1 MITLKAWAKINI
13 SLKILN
19 KRDDGF
25 HNLETTLAT
34 INLADFL
41 DIKEMESGIIIESE
55 GLNIK
60 PEANLC
66 YQAADIFKRRFN
78 ITKGVKIKLIK
89 NIPVGGGL
97 GGGLSRCC
105 LCTQGDERAF
115 QF

>member
-13 SLKILN
+13 GLKILN

-41 DIKEMESGIIIESE
+41 DIKEIESGIIIESE

-60 PEANLC
+60 PVANLR
-66 YQAADIFKRRFN
+66 D
-78 ITKGVKIKLIK
+78 GIK
-89 NIPVGGGL
+89 NFTYQLYLNYKQSLIQ
-97 GGGLSRCC
+97 
-105 LCTQGDERAF
+105 T
-115 QF
+115 